1 MLSDA
6 SRRNRKKKADFFLL
20 TAKSGERNESMSTV
34 GDPSGQHGVSK
45 SLSADRIA
53 LLVCFGLLALVA
65 VRWHAYQWDFYMFY
79 GSANDFLHGVSPY
92 RGQGLSF
99 YHPPITLYLYSLFV
113 HLPFPVAYELWFG
126 LKLVAL
132 AWLFLLWTRHFL
144 AMDSTW
150 RTTLY
155 FLLAYNGTI
164 YADLVSGNI
173 SLFEQCGLWLGF
185 AALLEGR
192 YARFCLCVILVAQFK
207 LTPIFFS
214 LLLLLVPTRPQWK
227 WFAVCCAG
235 FAAVFSLN
243 VALQPALLSDFF
255 RVAPALDERGIQSPG
270 MLAFIRDAFDM
281 LGGPDFSTG
290 TRADEAAFLI
300 SALAVGGLS
309 LLAVVRHRT
318 TALEPDAKGIIY
330 LACVAYALMSPRM
343 KAYSYILLLIPT
355 LHLLLTLP
363 RRTLVPAAVAALL
376 VMVILPH
383 GSSLLPFRSLSQL
396 FYAYLPLAAAAGVW
410 LGLRGACSRI
420 TTA

>member
-1 MLSDA
+1 MLGDS
-6 SRRNRKKKADFFLL
+6 SRRNRERKADFFLV
-20 TAKSGERNESMSTV
+20 TPNSGERNESMSTD
-34 GDPSGQHGVSK
+34 GDPRWHRGLDTL
-45 SLSADRIA
+45 LSADRIA
-53 LLVCFGLLALVA
+53 LMACFGLLALVS

-79 GSANDFLHGVSPY
+79 GSANDFLHGISPY

-113 HLPFPVAYELWFG
+113 RLPFPVAYQLWFC

-144 AMDSTW
+144 TLNSTW

-155 FLLAYNGTI
+155 FLLAYNGAI
-164 YADLVSGNI
+164 YSDLVSGNI

-243 VALQPALLSDFF
+243 FALQPALLRDFF
-255 RVAPALDERGIQSPG
+255 RIAPALDERGTLSPG
-270 MLAFIRDAFDM
+270 TLAFIRDAFDM
-281 LGGPDFSTG
+281 LGGPGFSIG

-300 SALAVGGLS
+300 TALAVGGLS

-318 TALEPDAKGIIY
+318 TELEPDSKKIIY
-330 LACVAYALMSPRM
+330 LACVAYALMIPRM

-355 LHLLLTLP
+355 LDLLLTLP
-363 RRTLVPAAVAALL
+363 RRTLVPAAVAALV
-376 VMVILPH
+376 VMVMFPH
-383 GSSLLPFRSLSQL
+383 GTSLLPFRSLSQL

-410 LGLRGACSRI
+410 LGLRSTCSRI
-420 TTA
+420 ATA